1 MELRQR
7 QTSHSEMSHRVLP
20 QEVLAQLRARLDSL
34 PIHIRRMVVVLI
46 ECGMRVNEVCALPF
60 DCLEQRSGLL
70 RIGSLKLGE
79 ERTIPLSP
87 STALVVQEQQQAL
100 LQEQHGAMDLLFR
113 DSKGQAISPR
123 TLLSMLNRLAI
134 EKDIRDATGNVW
146 RFRALQFR
154 DTLALRMV
162 QQNIPFNV
170 LQQYFGSG
178 FVMPSS
184 VVTLMLGHIATDIH
198 LRYLRQTTD

>member
-1 MELRQR
+1 MQWNSDKFRQI
-7 QTSHSEMSHRVLP
+7 QTSRIEVSHRVIP
-20 QEVLAQLRARLDSL
+20 SEVLAQMREHLDSL
-34 PIHIRRMVVVLI
+34 PIHIRRMVVLLI

-60 DCLEQRSGLL
+60 DSLEQRSGLL

-79 ERTIPLSP
+79 ERIIPLSP
-87 STALVVQEQQQAL
+87 STALVVQEQ
-100 LQEQHGAMDLLFR
+100 HGAIDLLFR

-134 EKDIRDATGNVW
+134 EKDIRDATGTIW

-162 QQNIPFNV
+162 QQNIPFYV
-170 LQQYFGSG
+170 LQQYFGSRSM
-178 FVMPSS
+178 MPSS
-184 VVTLMLGHIATDIH
+184 VVTLMHGHIATDIH